1 MKNSYYYLKFTI
13 DDKYYQIEISSDKT
27 ILDNLKDF
35 DIPWS
40 CLRGHCSSCMCK
52 LVSGEIEML
61 NNLALTDKEVE
72 NGYILTCQSFAK
84 SDIVLN
90 FD

>member
-1 MKNSYYYLKFTI
+1 MNLKIKI
-13 DDKYYQIEISSDKT
+13 DEESHEIEISPELS

-40 CLRGHCSSCMCK
+40 CLEGHCSTCMCK
-52 LVSGEIEML
+52 LISGDVEML
-61 NNLALTDKEVE
+61 NSLALTDKEIQS
-72 NGYILTCQSFAK
+72 GYILTCQSYAK
-84 SDIVLN
+84 SDIEID

>member
-1 MKNSYYYLKFTI
+1 MTMNLKFTLN
-13 DDKYYQIEISSDKT
+13 DEIHQVEASSDKT

-40 CLRGHCSSCMCK
+40 CLEGHCSSCMCK
-52 LVSGEIEML
+52 LISGDVETL

-72 NGYILTCQSFAK
+72 NGYILTCQSYAK
-84 SDIVLN
+84 SDIEID

>member
-1 MKNSYYYLKFTI
+1 MNLKFTI
-13 DDKYYQIEISSDKT
+13 NDESHQIEISSDKT

-40 CLRGHCSSCMCK
+40 CLEGHCSTCVSK
-52 LVSGEIEML
+52 LISGEVEML
-61 NNLALTDKEVE
+61 NNLALTDKEVV

-84 SDIVLN
+84 SDIELN

>member
-1 MKNSYYYLKFTI
+1 MNLKFKI
-13 DDKYYQIEISSDKT
+13 YDKVHQIEISPDKT
-27 ILDNLKDF
+27 ILNNLKDF
-35 DIPWS
+35 EIPWS
-40 CLRGHCSSCMCK
+40 CLEGHCSSCMCK
-52 LVSGEIEML
+52 LISGEVNMI

-84 SDIVLN
+84 SDIELN